1 MADTGIVG
9 PLANAAVGTGLGDGT
24 NYGAFSNPQ
33 RLHRTSAGS
42 SASTVTAAD
51 KGTRWYNCFDSNQ
64 IPSAATI
71 LGVELVA
78 GIDFDGSGDSS
89 FGTFGSTGATESITF
104 KAFLYNGT
112 SYSSALT
119 YDGNTRTGITYSDS
133 DTAATFLGANRRYL
147 GLSTLGTLF
156 GGPTD
161 LSGLSWNTAN
171 QADFGFALISTAVV
185 NTPVAGIIR
194 GIGLKV
200 YYSESDPVKLL
211 NLPGTSIVRVDNVP
225 GNTIAKWGAI
235 NFTAETPP
243 AVIGYESLLYSYENQ
258 TAQESGT
265 QNWSVSTPM
274 STSPAWANGTTAV
287 NGTYWGLTSN
297 KKVKGWNLGQDGT
310 TSGGTGPT
318 GGATLPDGTPSTSTG
333 EDKYMYTEGTGT
345 LDSTSVYLYCFVCR
359 TGGYNFSTL
368 MNNTSNNLD
377 IEFFVHG
384 FDNNTN
390 PSQMHDLFIYID
402 TATTSNDTNA
412 TLLESITSFTQSTN
426 SSNYTK
432 VTVSLNSYRTVNSD
446 HYIYFVAQNGT
457 TFRSDLAVDLVQI
470 KETS

>member
-42 SASTVTAAD
+42 NASTVTAAN

-78 GIDFDGSGDSS
+78 GVDFDGSGNSNIGS
-89 FGTFGSTGATESITF
+89 FGSTGATESITF

-133 DTAATFLGANRRYL
+133 NTAATFLGANRRYL

-235 NFTAETPP
+235 NFTAEAPP
-243 AVIGYESLLYSYENQ
+243 VVTGYESLLYSFENQ
-258 TAQESGT
+258 STNTGT
-265 QNWSVSTPM
+265 GDWSVSAPM
-274 STSPAWANGTTAV
+274 SDAPAWANGTSV
-287 NGTYWGLTSN
+287 VDGTYWGLTSN
-297 KKVKGWNLGQDGT
+297 KTVKGWNLDSDST
-310 TSGGTGPT
+310 PSGGTGPT
-318 GGATLPDGTPSTSTG
+318 GGATLPDGVISTSAG
-333 EDKYMYTEGTGT
+333 SDKYMYTEA
-345 LDSTSVYLYCFVCR
+345 TSGRNAYCFVCR

-377 IEFFVHG
+377 LEFFVHG
-384 FDNNTN
+384 Y
-390 PSQMHDLFIYID
+390 SSSGQMGDLFVYID
-402 TATTSNDTNA
+402 TATTSNNASA
-412 TLLESITSFTQSTN
+412 TLLDSQTSFAQASD

-432 VTVSLNSYRTVNSD
+432 ITVSLNSYRTVNSD
-446 HYIYFVAQNGT
+446 HYIYFVSQNGT
-457 TFRSDLAVDLVQI
+457 GFRSDLAVDLVQI
-470 KETS
+470 KETL